1 MSVQLPAGDTAPT
14 KLAASAR
21 LAAPPRLPGSANG
34 RPMGQRIRV
43 PKTAELVAAELR
55 RKIVRGELA
64 EGDALPSEAALMAD
78 FAVSRPTLREAFR
91 VLESESLIS
100 IRRGARGGAR
110 VQVPNGNVA
119 ASYAGLVLEYRG
131 TTLQDVY
138 DARTL
143 IEAPCAALLAERRT
157 EQDLARLRVAV
168 AQAER
173 LMDDPQA
180 FIRAHME
187 FHALMVELAGNQTLT
202 VLNGMVRHII
212 ELANWS
218 HVDLDAGSPEN
229 VRANKRGFRAH
240 VRLVELVTAW
250 RSAEAEALWRLHL
263 QEAEN
268 YLLLNKSMTTVLDL
282 LD

>member
-1 MSVQLPAGDTAPT
+1 M
-14 KLAASAR
+14 
-21 LAAPPRLPGSANG
+21 
-34 RPMGQRIRV
+34 
-43 PKTAELVAAELR
+43 AE
-55 RKIVRGELA
+55 
-64 EGDALPSEAALMAD
+64 

-131 TTLQDVY
+131 TTLKDVY
-138 DARTL
+138 DARTF
-143 IEAPCAALLAERRT
+143 IEAPCAVLLAQRRT
-157 EQDLARLRVAV
+157 KEDLRRLREAV
-168 AQAER
+168 AEAEL

-187 FHALMVELAGNQTLT
+187 FHALVVELARNETLA

-240 VRLVELVTAW
+240 LRLVELVA
-250 RSAEAEALWRLHL
+250 AQQPADAEALWRLHL
-263 QEAEN
+263 QEAED
-268 YLLLNKSMTTVLDL
+268 YLLRNRSMTTVLDL
-282 LD
+282 LG

>member
-1 MSVQLPAGDTAPT
+1 MTGKLQENGQVSGRPTAPP
-14 KLAASAR
+14 ADGRAS
-21 LAAPPRLPGSANG
+21 NH
-34 RPMGQRIRV
+34 RIRV
-43 PKTAELVAAELR
+43 PKTAELVAADLR

-91 VLESESLIS
+91 VLESESLIT

-110 VQVPNGNVA
+110 VQVPDGNVA

-131 TTLQDVY
+131 TTLRDVY
-138 DARTL
+138 DARTV
-143 IEAPCAALLAERRT
+143 IEAPCAALLAKRRT
-157 EQDLARLRVAV
+157 PEDLERLRAAV
-168 AQAER
+168 AEAKV
-173 LMDDPQA
+173 LMDNPSA
-180 FIRAHME
+180 FIRAHLE
-187 FHALMVELAGNQTLT
+187 FHALVVRLAGNETLA

-212 ELANWS
+212 DLANWS

-240 VRLVELVTAW
+240 VRLVELVADQQ
-250 RSAEAEALWRLHL
+250 AEAAEDLWRLHL

-268 YLLLNKSMTTVLDL
+268 YLLLNKAMTTVLDL
-282 LD
+282 LG

>member
-1 MSVQLPAGDTAPT
+1 MSVQVSADQSVLGRRP
-14 KLAASAR
+14 AR
-21 LAAPPRLPGSANG
+21 LANG
-34 RPMGQRIRV
+34 RTPGHRIRV

-55 RKIVRGELA
+55 RRIVRGELA
-64 EGDALPSEAALMAD
+64 EGDALPSEAALMVD

-131 TTLQDVY
+131 TTLKDVY
-138 DARTL
+138 DARMF
-143 IEAPCAALLAERRT
+143 IETPCAGLLAQRRT
-157 EQDLARLRVAV
+157 ADDVARLRAAV
-168 AQAER
+168 SEAEL
-173 LMDDPQA
+173 LMDDPPA

-187 FHALMVELAGNQTLT
+187 FHALVVQLAGNETLA

-240 VRLVELVTAW
+240 VRLVELVAA
-250 RSAEAEALWRLHL
+250 REAAAAEDLWRLHL

-268 YLLLNKSMTTVLDL
+268 YLLRNRSMTTVLDL
-282 LD
+282 LG